1 MIDRIVRYAEE
12 HKEIFSVS
20 RDQLLT
26 IMGEPNLA
34 KEEQSQ
40 LIDQLVSF
48 ETIHRLSSLS
58 NISDRDPVFILRQQ
72 QLADVLACVIT
83 KNPITLTR
91 LKRLSKEGILDHSD
105 DALQSVWGAYPKE
118 LWSCG
123 DGSERRLSIFLR
135 LLHTSGLAY
144 EVFDKFGRP
153 QGRSV
158 VPCIL
163 PEKPAGFDGDVSNET
178 EVLSHFLPNYVRS
191 TSNASI
197 ASSMP
202 SLEKL
207 QVSFS
212 SLPFTFF
219 AQLLAGL
226 RKMATD
232 GGAWRNGAVL
242 SAGVSYALLKEE
254 RAGISISLCG
264 KNRSVRSVI
273 LLTMLQVMKK
283 FRSMAISDVTLS
295 VPGRSWHKD
304 DIKESLHY
312 GHGVLHSAMVNIK
325 VEVHSLW
332 MLFPQETKGGDPLPS
347 SLSLSTLLPATIDE
361 EKLRELQRMVQRA
374 KTAKSMD
381 FIVLVNHHL

>member
-12 HKEIFSVS
+12 HKETFSVS
-20 RDQLLT
+20 RNQLLS
-26 IMGEPNLA
+26 IMGEPNLTQE
-34 KEEQSQ
+34 KQKQ

-48 ETIHRLSSLS
+48 GTIHRLSSLS
-58 NISDRDPVFILRQQ
+58 NSSDRDPVFILHQQ
-72 QLADVLACVIT
+72 QVANVLACVIT
-83 KNPITLTR
+83 KNLDT
-91 LKRLSKEGILDHSD
+91 LKRLQQRSKEGILDHSD

-123 DGSERRLSIFLR
+123 DGSEKRLSIFLR
-135 LLHTSGLAY
+135 LLHDSGLAY

-153 QGRSV
+153 QGRSI
-158 VPCIL
+158 VPCVL
-163 PEKPAGFDGDVSNET
+163 PEKPSGFDGDVSDET
-178 EVLSHFLPNYVRS
+178 ELLSHFLPDYVRS
-191 TSNASI
+191 TSI
-197 ASSMP
+197 ESSMP

-283 FRSMAISDVTLS
+283 FRSMAISD
-295 VPGRSWHKD
+295 
-304 DIKESLHY
+304 
-312 GHGVLHSAMVNIK
+312 
-325 VEVHSLW
+325 
-332 MLFPQETKGGDPLPS
+332 
-347 SLSLSTLLPATIDE
+347 
-361 EKLRELQRMVQRA
+361 
-374 KTAKSMD
+374 
-381 FIVLVNHHL
+381 

>member
-226 RKMATD
+226 
-232 GGAWRNGAVL
+232 
-242 SAGVSYALLKEE
+242 
-254 RAGISISLCG
+254 
-264 KNRSVRSVI
+264 
-273 LLTMLQVMKK
+273 
-283 FRSMAISDVTLS
+283 
-295 VPGRSWHKD
+295 
-304 DIKESLHY
+304 
-312 GHGVLHSAMVNIK
+312 
-325 VEVHSLW
+325 
-332 MLFPQETKGGDPLPS
+332 
-347 SLSLSTLLPATIDE
+347 
-361 EKLRELQRMVQRA
+361 
-374 KTAKSMD
+374 
-381 FIVLVNHHL
+381 